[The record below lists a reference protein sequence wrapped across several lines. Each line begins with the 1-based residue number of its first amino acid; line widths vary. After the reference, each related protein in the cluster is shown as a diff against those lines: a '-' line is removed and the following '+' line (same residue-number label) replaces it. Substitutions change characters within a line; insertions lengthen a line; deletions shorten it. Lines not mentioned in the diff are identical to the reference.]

1 MEQAAFHLS
10 LPCYSVSKTRAFYT
24 QVLGASQGRS
34 ATTWVDIDLF
44 GNQITFINSGAF
56 EFHYRSYKF
65 EDAILPA
72 FHFGVLV
79 SEAQWN
85 ALRERLQ
92 GNKVHFSVDSQF
104 LSQKAGSHKSF
115 LVEDPNGYFVEFK
128 QFTEPGAIF
137 AAD

>member
-1 MEQAAFHLS
+1 MRLLHTMLRVGDLERS
-10 LPCYSVSKTRAFYT
+10 IDFYT
-24 QVLGASQGRS
+24 QVLGATQGRS

-92 GNKVHFSVDSQF
+92 GHKVHFSVDSQF

-115 LVEDPNGYFVEFK
+115 FVEDPNGYFVEFK
-128 QFTEPGAIF
+128 QFTEPGAVF